1 MRFTKKLNFELSPD
15 HERFLT
21 FLCFLGS
28 GLIGYFLT
36 HFMGF
41 LH

>member
-1 MRFTKKLNFELSPD
+1 MGLRKKLNFELSPD
-15 HERFLT
+15 QEGFLM
-21 FLCFLGS
+21 FVCFLGS

-36 HFMGF
+36 HFMGL